1 MTNMIALSGY
11 QTPAMESVGKVAT
24 VDADGPAA
32 INNNFTGAG
41 SIGFPVE
48 VMIACTWNQD
58 LAQQYGEMMGKM
70 CREMNIA
77 GWYAPGMNTHRTP
90 FGARNYEYFSEDGT
104 LAGYISSATVKG
116 AASQGVYVY
125 IKHFRRGSQVM
136 LDVDGESMDVLL
148 KEINFNP
155 LKGQVDEI
163 DFQALVKGE
172 KVQSV
177 AEVIL
182 ENHDKVASG
191 VLQLLLEEVPYRALP
206 GDLIEKVMVD
216 VGNLKV
222 GDSIKVGDLDMA
234 KNEKVDLLI
243 DPETIIVTVSES
255 RNAVEEDTG
264 EEAEGG
270 EA

>member
-1 MTNMIALSGY
+1 MNTLKAEKRDMSIKAKRLRREGY
-11 QTPAMESVGKVAT
+11 VTGNVFGKE
-24 VDADGPAA
+24 
-32 INNNFTGAG
+32 IKG
-41 SIGFPVE
+41 SIPIKLE
-48 VMIACTWNQD
+48 
-58 LAQQYGEMMGKM
+58 K
-70 CREMNIA
+70 
-77 GWYAPGMNTHRTP
+77 
-90 FGARNYEYFSEDGT
+90 
-104 LAGYISSATVKG
+104 SAVDRLLK
-116 AASQGVYVY
+116 
-125 IKHFRRGSQVM
+125 IHRRGSQVM
-136 LDVDGESMDVLL
+136 LDIDGESMDVLL

>member
-1 MTNMIALSGY
+1 MNTLKAEKRDMSIKAKRLRREGY
-11 QTPAMESVGKVAT
+11 VTGNVFGKE
-24 VDADGPAA
+24 
-32 INNNFTGAG
+32 IKG
-41 SIGFPVE
+41 SIPIKLE
-48 VMIACTWNQD
+48 
-58 LAQQYGEMMGKM
+58 K
-70 CREMNIA
+70 
-77 GWYAPGMNTHRTP
+77 
-90 FGARNYEYFSEDGT
+90 
-104 LAGYISSATVKG
+104 SAVDRLLKL
-116 AASQGVYVY
+116 
-125 IKHFRRGSQVM
+125 HRRGSQVM

>member
-1 MTNMIALSGY
+1 MNTLKAEKRDMSIKAKRLRREGY
-11 QTPAMESVGKVAT
+11 VTGNVFGKE
-24 VDADGPAA
+24 
-32 INNNFTGAG
+32 IKG
-41 SIGFPVE
+41 SIPIKLEKSAV
-48 VMIACTWNQD
+48 D
-58 LAQQYGEMMGKM
+58 RLLK
-70 CREMNIA
+70 
-77 GWYAPGMNTHRTP
+77 TH
-90 FGARNYEYFSEDGT
+90 
-104 LAGYISSATVKG
+104 
-116 AASQGVYVY
+116 
-125 IKHFRRGSQVM
+125 RRGSQVM
-136 LDVDGESMDVLL
+136 LDIDGESMDVLI

>member
-1 MTNMIALSGY
+1 MNTLKAEKRDMSIKAKRLRREGY
-11 QTPAMESVGKVAT
+11 VTGNVFGKE
-24 VDADGPAA
+24 
-32 INNNFTGAG
+32 IKG
-41 SIGFPVE
+41 SIPIKLE
-48 VMIACTWNQD
+48 
-58 LAQQYGEMMGKM
+58 K
-70 CREMNIA
+70 
-77 GWYAPGMNTHRTP
+77 
-90 FGARNYEYFSEDGT
+90 
-104 LAGYISSATVKG
+104 SAVDRLLK
-116 AASQGVYVY
+116 
-125 IKHFRRGSQVM
+125 IHRRGSQVM

-177 AEVIL
+177 AEVVL

-206 GDLIEKVMVD
+206 GDLVEKVMVD

-255 RNAVEEDTG
+255 RNVVEEDTAEG
-264 EEAEGG
+264 AEGG
-270 EA
+270 ES

>member
-1 MTNMIALSGY
+1 MNTLKAEKRSMDVKAKRLRREGY
-11 QTPAMESVGKVAT
+11 VTGNVFGKE
-24 VDADGPAA
+24 
-32 INNNFTGAG
+32 IKG
-41 SIGFPVE
+41 SIPIKLEKSAV
-48 VMIACTWNQD
+48 D
-58 LAQQYGEMMGKM
+58 RLLK
-70 CREMNIA
+70 
-77 GWYAPGMNTHRTP
+77 TH
-90 FGARNYEYFSEDGT
+90 
-104 LAGYISSATVKG
+104 
-116 AASQGVYVY
+116 
-125 IKHFRRGSQVM
+125 RRGSQVM

-177 AEVIL
+177 AEVVL

-255 RNAVEEDTG
+255 RNVVEEDTAEG
-264 EEAEGG
+264 AEGG
-270 EA
+270 ES

>member
-1 MTNMIALSGY
+1 MNTLKAEKRDMSIKAKRLRREGY
-11 QTPAMESVGKVAT
+11 VTGNVFGKE
-24 VDADGPAA
+24 
-32 INNNFTGAG
+32 IKG
-41 SIGFPVE
+41 SIPIKLEKSAV
-48 VMIACTWNQD
+48 D
-58 LAQQYGEMMGKM
+58 RLLK
-70 CREMNIA
+70 
-77 GWYAPGMNTHRTP
+77 TH
-90 FGARNYEYFSEDGT
+90 
-104 LAGYISSATVKG
+104 
-116 AASQGVYVY
+116 
-125 IKHFRRGSQVM
+125 RRGSQVM
-136 LDVDGESMDVLL
+136 LDIDGESMDILL

-177 AEVIL
+177 AEVVL

-206 GDLIEKVMVD
+206 GDLVEKVIID
-216 VGNLKV
+216 VGNLKT

-255 RNAVEEDTG
+255 RNVVEEDTAEG
-264 EEAEGG
+264 AEGG
-270 EA
+270 ES

>member
-1 MTNMIALSGY
+1 MNTLKAEKRDMSIKAKRLRREGY
-11 QTPAMESVGKVAT
+11 VTGNVFGKE
-24 VDADGPAA
+24 
-32 INNNFTGAG
+32 IKG
-41 SIGFPVE
+41 SIPIKLEKSAVDRLLK
-48 VMIACTWNQD
+48 I
-58 LAQQYGEMMGKM
+58 
-70 CREMNIA
+70 
-77 GWYAPGMNTHRTP
+77 HR
-90 FGARNYEYFSEDGT
+90 
-104 LAGYISSATVKG
+104 K
-116 AASQGVYVY
+116 
-125 IKHFRRGSQVM
+125 GSQVM

>member
-1 MTNMIALSGY
+1 MNTLKAEKRDMAIKAKRLRREGY
-11 QTPAMESVGKVAT
+11 VTGNVFGKE
-24 VDADGPAA
+24 
-32 INNNFTGAG
+32 IKG
-41 SIGFPVE
+41 SIPIKLE
-48 VMIACTWNQD
+48 
-58 LAQQYGEMMGKM
+58 K
-70 CREMNIA
+70 
-77 GWYAPGMNTHRTP
+77 
-90 FGARNYEYFSEDGT
+90 
-104 LAGYISSATVKG
+104 SAVDRLLK
-116 AASQGVYVY
+116 
-125 IKHFRRGSQVM
+125 IHRRGSQVM

-206 GDLIEKVMVD
+206 GDLVEKVMVD